1 MECTPASAVMVR
13 MILGA
18 LALAVTA
25 PVHAAEGSAAKW
37 PERTVRIV
45 TPFGPGG
52 GTDIFARI
60 LAQRF
65 SERLGQQFIV
75 ENRPGAGSTLGTEAV
90 ARAAADGYTFL
101 MTSASFSFSP
111 GLYPKLRYDAIKD
124 FVRVSQAVTVPHVIV
139 VLPSFP
145 AQDLQ
150 GLVRIARERPKDVLY
165 ASAGPGSAMHLAGAL
180 FGIVTKTDITHV
192 PYKGGG
198 ATTAAV
204 LSGEATT
211 AFNTLETVLALIQS
225 KRLRPLA
232 VSTAQRSPALP
243 DVPTAK
249 EAGIDSY
256 EVVGWFGL
264 MAPAGTP
271 QQIVE
276 QLARETAAAM
286 SSSDIRER
294 TLKQGANPVGST
306 PAQFERF
313 VRSEVER
320 WTQIIRQAGITLE

>member
-1 MECTPASAVMVR
+1 
-13 MILGA
+13 
-18 LALAVTA
+18 
-25 PVHAAEGSAAKW
+25 
-37 PERTVRIV
+37 
-45 TPFGPGG
+45 
-52 GTDIFARI
+52 
-60 LAQRF
+60 
-65 SERLGQQFIV
+65 
-75 ENRPGAGSTLGTEAV
+75 
-90 ARAAADGYTFL
+90 
-101 MTSASFSFSP
+101 
-111 GLYPKLRYDAIKD
+111 
-124 FVRVSQAVTVPHVIV
+124 
-139 VLPSFP
+139 
-145 AQDLQ
+145 
-150 GLVRIARERPKDVLY
+150 
-165 ASAGPGSAMHLAGAL
+165 
-180 FGIVTKTDITHV
+180 
-192 PYKGGG
+192 
-198 ATTAAV
+198 V

-256 EVVGWFGL
+256 EVVGWVGL